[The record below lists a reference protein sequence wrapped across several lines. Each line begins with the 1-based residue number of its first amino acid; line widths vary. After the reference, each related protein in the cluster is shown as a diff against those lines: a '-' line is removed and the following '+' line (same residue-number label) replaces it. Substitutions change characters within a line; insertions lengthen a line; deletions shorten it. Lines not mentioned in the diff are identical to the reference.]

1 MVCLWYTFWR
11 REIESLLD
19 FGVIT
24 KETLLSF
31 DDFPRDP
38 ERTVGPAQVLRD
50 SCWVRSKMGEGGAGG
65 TSDLV
70 KVERRGSGLKPQA
83 L

>member
-1 MVCLWYTFWR
+1 MADCLF
-11 REIESLLD
+11 D
-19 FGVIT
+19 FGVT
-24 KETLLSF
+24 PKEILLSF

-38 ERTVGPAQVLRD
+38 ERAVGPAQVLRD

-65 TSDLV
+65 ASDLV
-70 KVERRGSGLKPQA
+70 KVKRRGSGLKPQA

>member
-1 MVCLWYTFWR
+1 M
-11 REIESLLD
+11 IESLLD

-38 ERTVGPAQVLRD
+38 ERAVGPAQVLRD
-50 SCWVRSKMGEGGAGG
+50 SCWVRSQMEEGGTGG
-65 TSDLV
+65 ASDLV
-70 KVERRGSGLKPQA
+70 KVERRGSGLKP
-83 L
+83 